1 MRNPV
6 SHAVV
11 FATLAIAAACAPVA
25 EPIVAPLPTGAA
37 LDTAGRP
44 FVQRVTPP
52 QEFQSAI
59 QRGTRSETGAPGRRY
74 WQNRVRYTIR
84 AEVDPRTPRVTGSER
99 IMYFNNSPDS
109 LPVIS
114 MNLYQNLFRGG
125 VLNTGGIILTR
136 FQVGGQTL
144 GELSQPDYEANQ
156 REGRRT
162 AGYIVGGTLAR
173 VILPRAVAPGDSI
186 AFDIDWNFKVPPG
199 TAPRTGF
206 EDALGGR
213 VLQVAQ
219 WYPQIAV
226 YDDVVGQDVTP
237 YQEQGEF
244 YLDYGDW
251 DVQLT
256 LPAQWLVTATGT
268 LQNPEQVLTPATRT
282 RLARALQSDTVM
294 HVVTRADIQENQA
307 TLPGTGGKVTWR
319 FTASNVRDFAF
330 ATSNRYV
337 WDVTRGA
344 IPNGSGGTRS
354 IAVHSMYRPGAPFW
368 DRSARHAD
376 HSIEFLS
383 KNFVPYIYPHISVS
397 EGPIYGMEYPMV
409 VFVGRP
415 TEDEGSLYEVIAHE
429 LAHEWVPMMVGQDE
443 AAFPWMDEGIG
454 TYMEALAYNDYFPR
468 ANHFQEPRQ
477 AYLTVAGN
485 RLEQPLMTHGDVQN
499 TQLYG
504 ITAYYKPGTLMR
516 SLQATLG
523 DEVFLRGMRTYMNE
537 WMLKHP
543 YPWDFFNT
551 MERVAG
557 RDLDW
562 FWHPFFYRNVTFDQG
577 IAAVSTGAD
586 SVRVTVRDY
595 GQAPG
600 PTFVT
605 VTMRDGTTARAT
617 IPVERWLQP
626 STRLQNVTVRVNGP
640 VARVELDPEQYFPD
654 VNRRNNTWTGGQ

>member
-25 EPIVAPLPTGAA
+25 EPIVRPLPTGAA

-44 FVQRVTPP
+44 FVQRVAPP
-52 QEFQSAI
+52 PEYQSAV

-84 AEVDPRTPRVTGSER
+84 AEVDPRAPRVTGSER
-99 IMYFNNSPDS
+99 IVYINNSPDS
-109 LPVIS
+109 LPIIT
-114 MNLYQNLFRGG
+114 MNFYQNLFRGG
-125 VLNTGGIILTR
+125 LLNTGGLVLTR

-173 VILPRAVAPGDSI
+173 VILPRALASGDSI
-186 AFDIDWNFKVPPG
+186 AFDIDWNFKVPAG
-199 TAPRTGF
+199 TAPRTGY

-213 VLQVAQ
+213 VLQIAQ

-256 LPAQWLVTATGT
+256 LPAQYLVTATGT
-268 LQNPEQVLTPATRT
+268 LQNPEQVLTPATRA
-282 RLARALQSDTVM
+282 RLARALQSDSVTQ
-294 HVVTRADIQENQA
+294 VVTRADIQANQA
-307 TLPGTGGKVTWR
+307 TLPGTNGRVTWR
-319 FTASNVRDFAF
+319 FTANNVRDFAF

-337 WDVTRGA
+337 WDVTRGT
-344 IPNGSGGTRS
+344 IPNPAGGTRN
-354 IAVHSMYRPGAPFW
+354 IAVHSMYRSGAPFW
-368 DRSARHAD
+368 DRSVRHAD
-376 HSIEFLS
+376 QAIEFLS
-383 KNFVPYIYPHISVS
+383 RQMVPYIYPHISVS
-397 EGPIYGMEYPMV
+397 EGPIYGMEYPML

-415 TEDEGSLYEVIAHE
+415 TGSEERLYEVIAHE
-429 LAHEWVPMMVGQDE
+429 VAHEWVPMMVGQDE

-454 TYMEALAYNDYFPR
+454 TFMEALAFNNYFPR
-468 ANHFQEPRQ
+468 ADHFAQPRQ

-485 RLEQPLMTHGDVQN
+485 RLEQPLMTHADIQN
-499 TQLYG
+499 PQLYG

-523 DEVFLRGMRTYMNE
+523 DEVFSRGMRTYMNE

-562 FWHPFFYRNVTFDQG
+562 FWYPYFFRNVTFDQG
-577 IAAVSTGAD
+577 IASVSTGAD
-586 SVRVTVRDY
+586 SVRVTVRDF

-600 PTFVT
+600 PSFVT

-626 STRLQNVTVRVNGP
+626 STRLQSVTVRVNGP
-640 VARVELDPEQYFPD
+640 VARVELDPEQFYPD
-654 VNRRNNTWTGGQ
+654 VNRRNNVWTGR

>member
-11 FATLAIAAACAPVA
+11 FAALGIAAACAPVA
-25 EPIVAPLPTGAA
+25 EPIVAPLPSGPA

-44 FVQRVTPP
+44 FVQRIAPP
-52 QEFQSAI
+52 QEYLNAV
-59 QRGTRSETGAPGRRY
+59 QRGTRSENGAPGRRY

-84 AEVDPRTPRVTGSER
+84 AEVDPRAPRVTGSER
-99 IMYFNNSPDS
+99 IVYHNNSPDS
-109 LPVIS
+109 LPIIT
-114 MNLYQNLFRGG
+114 MNFYQNLFRGG
-125 VLNTGGIILTR
+125 LLNTGGLVLTR

-144 GELSQPDYEANQ
+144 GEISQPDYEANQ

-173 VILPRAVAPGDSI
+173 VILPRALASGDSI

-199 TAPRTGF
+199 TAPRTGY

-213 VLQVAQ
+213 VLQIAQ

-226 YDDVVGQDVTP
+226 YDDVVGQDISP

-256 LPAQWLVTATGT
+256 LPAQYLVTATGT
-268 LQNPEQVLTPATRT
+268 LQNPEQVLSAETRA
-282 RLARALQSDTVM
+282 RLARALQSDSVTR
-294 HVVTRADIQENQA
+294 VVTSADRERA
-307 TLPGTGGKVTWR
+307 TLPGTNGKVTWR
-319 FTASNVRDFAF
+319 FTANNVRDFAF

-337 WDVTRGA
+337 WDVTRGN
-344 IPNGSGGTRS
+344 IPNGSGGTRA
-354 IAVHSMYRPGAPFW
+354 IAVHSMYRPGAQFW

-376 HSIEFLS
+376 HAIEFIS
-383 KNFVPYIYPHISVS
+383 RQMVPYIYPQISVS
-397 EGPIYGMEYPMV
+397 EGPIYGMEYPML

-415 TEDEGSLYEVIAHE
+415 TGEEERLYEVIAHE
-429 LAHEWVPMMVGQDE
+429 LAHEWTPMMVGQDE

-454 TYMEALAYNDYFPR
+454 SYMESLAFNDYFPKGDQ
-468 ANHFQEPRQ
+468 FQTQRQ
-477 AYLTVAGN
+477 QYLNVAGN
-485 RLEQPLMTHGDVQN
+485 RLEQPLMTHADIQN
-499 TQLYG
+499 PQLYG
-504 ITAYYKPGTLMR
+504 ITAYYKPSTLMR

-523 DEVFLRGMRTYMNE
+523 DEVYFRGMRTYMSE
-537 WMLKHP
+537 WMMKHP

-562 FWHPFFYRNVTFDQG
+562 FWYPFFYRNVTFDQG
-577 IAAVSTGAD
+577 IAAVSTGAN

-600 PTFVT
+600 PSFVT

-617 IPVERWLQP
+617 IPIERWLQP
-626 STRLQNVTVRVNGP
+626 STRLQSVTVRVNGP

-654 VNRRNNTWTGGQ
+654 VNRRNNTWSGR